1 MTSSKKPSAPLRLS
15 VFRKRP
21 VQRPE
26 LTRSCRYDDIRR
38 ACVTQ
43 LLSALRDNN
52 AGKTTWAKVCDVVDA
67 HFKGDLEH
75 VADTLSLLWRTA
87 NQVDDT
93 ATTSDGTPSVHVF
106 PTPNSPTGWKVLQ
119 TALVKSIREGI
130 FFDREC
136 WALHSRKGNAFKA
149 IYFSSVIIGN
159 ELETCE

>member
-1 MTSSKKPSAPLRLS
+1 M
-15 VFRKRP
+15 
-21 VQRPE
+21 QRPE

-106 PTPNSPTGWKVLQ
+106 PTPNSPTGWNVLQ